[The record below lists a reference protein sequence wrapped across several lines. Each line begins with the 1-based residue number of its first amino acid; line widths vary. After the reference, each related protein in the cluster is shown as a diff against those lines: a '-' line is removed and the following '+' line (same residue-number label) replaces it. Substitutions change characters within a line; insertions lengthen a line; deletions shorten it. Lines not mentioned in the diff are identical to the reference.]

1 MMNKNILLQLYINMP
16 EYEGYSQASATASAF
31 ATATA
36 SGSATSTTSATATSS
51 ATSTISQENADI
63 LAYETALTVANQ
75 KALSNANVE
84 AKTNAYNNA
93 LEEVK
98 KQLFPTENYYIAI
111 LFNEG
116 NFYNGLDDVIN
127 LIKSEFPTANVIYEV
142 YIVDGT
148 IQQTEDA
155 LQNFV
160 TKYPSG
166 QRATISGFTSV
177 LNATALYFKKNN
189 LDIFSLSVNSTSLTT
204 QKLNNVF
211 TYAYYLSKSVSC
223 SFLVIKDYAIKNIVI
238 FFDKNSVNKIFLTSY
253 YDTIIKQNSVLDNLP
268 VITYELNPENID
280 PLYIPPDSCVY
291 VLADTKDISTIYLN
305 KIKNSFINNTSSYLF
320 FTNLNNDIKDIFD
333 NIPAMVAVL
342 RPNNFTSTTIKV
354 YNNFKNK
361 KTYFFGSYAFYD
373 ILYTLN
379 YMQLNAIPIT
389 KKDYLGANP
398 FGTTLQAYSN
408 ALGFNSSINGFD
420 FGYYDIIFV
429 KDVLI
434 NGDVDLY
441 DKYNA
446 GGIMRLTDSQS
457 IFKSIG
463 LVPFFSSKIA
473 YLKNNYYKIYENE
486 VLKYVKFD
494 ANETNVDNSIIMIAN
509 LQECKF
515 IVSFDSETGLLTS
528 LVKIYDDKEKT
539 NPQVNLTMSKYPV
552 LKYI

>member
-1 MMNKNILLQLYINMP
+1 MKK
-16 EYEGYSQASATASAF
+16 YEAYSQASATATSS

-36 SGSATSTTSATATSS
+36 SGSATSSGSATASATATS
-51 ATSTISQENADI
+51 TLSQENANE
-63 LAYETALTVANQ
+63 LAYEMALSIANQ
-75 KALSNANVE
+75 DALLAANSN

-98 KQLFPTENYYIAI
+98 KELFPKEGYYIAI

-127 LIKSEFPTANVIYEV
+127 LIKSEFPTSNVIYEV

-148 IQQTEDA
+148 LKQTDDA
-155 LQNFV
+155 LQNFI

-177 LNATALYFKKNN
+177 LNETALFFEKNN

-204 QKLNNVF
+204 QKLKNVF

-223 SFLVIKDYAIKNIVI
+223 SFLIIKDYAVKNIVI
-238 FFDKNSVNKIFLTSY
+238 LFDKASVNKIFLTSY
-253 YDTIIKQNSVLDNLP
+253 YDTIIIQNSLLDNLP
-268 VITYELNPENID
+268 LITYELDPENVE
-280 PLYIPPDSCVY
+280 PVYIPPNSCVY
-291 VLADTKDISTIYLN
+291 VLADTKDVSTIYLN
-305 KIKNSFINNTSSYLF
+305 KIKNSFIDNTSSYLY
-320 FTNLNNDIKDIFD
+320 FTNLNNDIKDIFID
-333 NIPAMVAVL
+333 IPAMVALL
-342 RPNNFTSTTIKV
+342 RPNNFTSTTLKV

-361 KTYFFGSYAFYD
+361 KTYFFGAYAFYD

-379 YMQLNAIPIT
+379 YMQINSIT
-389 KKDYLGANP
+389 LKRSEYLAANP
-398 FGTTLQAYSN
+398 FSTTLQAYSN
-408 ALGFNSSINGFD
+408 ALGFNSEINGFD

-429 KDVLI
+429 KNILI
-434 NGDVDLY
+434 NNDIDLY

-446 GGIMRLTDSQS
+446 GGVMRIIDSES

-515 IVSFDSETGLLTS
+515 IVSFDSETGLLTK
-528 LVKIYDDKEKT
+528 LVKLYDDIEKT
-539 NPQVNLTMSKYPV
+539 NPEVNLTMSKYPIN
-552 LKYI
+552 KYI

>member
-1 MMNKNILLQLYINMP
+1 ME
-16 EYEGYSQASATASAF
+16 EYKGYSEASATASIT

-36 SGSATSTTSATATSS
+36 SGSATSTTSATATSYT
-51 ATSTISQENADI
+51 TSTISQENADI
-63 LAYETALTVANQ
+63 LAYETALTIANQ
-75 KALSNANVE
+75 KALSAANSE

-93 LEEVK
+93 LEKVK
-98 KQLFPTENYYIAI
+98 NELFPTESYYIAI
-111 LFNEG
+111 LFNAG
-116 NFYNGLDDVIN
+116 NFNNGLDDVIN
-127 LIKSEFPTANVIYEV
+127 LIKSEFPSANVIYEV

-148 IQQTEDA
+148 LKQTDDA

-177 LNATALYFKKNN
+177 LNETALFFKKNN

-204 QKLNNVF
+204 QKLDNVF
-211 TYAYYLSKSVSC
+211 TYAYYLTKSVTS
-223 SFLVIKDYAIKNIVI
+223 SFLIIKDYAVKNIVI

-253 YDTIIKQNSVLDNLP
+253 YDTIVKQNSLLENLP
-268 VITYELNPENID
+268 LITYELNPENVE
-280 PLYIPPDSCVY
+280 PVNIPPNSCVY
-291 VLADTKDISTIYLN
+291 VLADTIDISTIYLN
-305 KIKNSFINNTSSYLF
+305 KIKNSFINNTNSYLY

-342 RPNNFTSTTIKV
+342 RSNNFTSTTLKV

-361 KTYFFGSYAFYD
+361 KTYFFGAYAFYD

-379 YMQLNAIPIT
+379 YMQINAIPIT
-389 KKDYLGANP
+389 KNDYLAANP

-420 FGYYDIIFV
+420 FGSYDIVFV

-434 NGDVDLY
+434 NQDVDLY

-446 GGIMRLTDSQS
+446 GGVMRLTDSQS
-457 IFKSIG
+457 IFKTIG
-463 LVPFFSSKIA
+463 LVPFFSSKIF
-473 YLKNNYYKIYENE
+473 YLKNDYYKIYENDT
-486 VLKYVKFD
+486 LKYVKFD
-494 ANETNVDNSIIMIAN
+494 SNETNSDDNSIIMISE
-509 LQECKF
+509 LEDCRF
-515 IVSFDSETGLLTS
+515 IVSFDSETGLLTT
-528 LVKIYDDKEKT
+528 LIKIYDDEEKS

>member
-1 MMNKNILLQLYINMP
+1 MN
-16 EYEGYSQASATASAF
+16 EYKGYSQASAKATAS

-36 SGSATSTTSATATSS
+36 SGSATSSGSASATAT
-51 ATSTISQENADI
+51 ATSTLSQENANEI
-63 LAYETALTVANQ
+63 AYETAITIANKDALSVANY
-75 KALSNANVE
+75 N

-98 KQLFPTENYYIAI
+98 KQLFPSENYYIAI
-111 LFNEG
+111 LFNEI

-127 LIKSEFPTANVIYEV
+127 LIKTEFSTENVIYEV
-142 YIVDGT
+142 YFVDGT
-148 IQQTEDA
+148 IKQTEDA
-155 LQNFV
+155 LENFV

-166 QRATISGFTSV
+166 QKATISGFTSV
-177 LNATALYFKKNN
+177 LNATALFFEKNN

-204 QKLNNVF
+204 QKLKNVF
-211 TYAYYLSKSVSC
+211 TYAYYLSKSVST
-223 SFLVIKDYAIKNIVI
+223 SFFIIKDYAVKNIVI
-238 FFDKNSVNKIFLTSY
+238 FFEKTSVNKIFLTSY
-253 YDTIIKQNSVLDNLP
+253 YDTIIKQNSILDNLP
-268 VITYELNPENID
+268 VITYELNAENLE
-280 PLYIPPDSCVY
+280 PLYIPPNSCVY
-291 VLADTKDISTIYLN
+291 VLADTISTSTTYLN
-305 KIKNSFINNTSSYLF
+305 QIKNSFINNTTSYLF

-333 NIPAMVAVL
+333 NIPAMVSIL

-361 KTYFFGSYAFYD
+361 KTYFFGAYAFYD

-389 KKDYLGANP
+389 KNDYLSANP

-420 FGYYDIIFV
+420 FGYYDIIFT

-434 NGDVDLY
+434 KNDIDLY

-446 GGIMRLTDSQS
+446 GGIMRLTDSES
-457 IFKSIG
+457 IFKSVG

-494 ANETNVDNSIIMIAN
+494 ANETNIDNSIIMISN

-515 IVSFDSETGLLTS
+515 IVSFDSETGLLAS
-528 LVKIYDDKEKT
+528 LIKIYNDKEKT
-539 NPQVNLTMSKYPV
+539 NPQVNTTMSKYPV

>member
-1 MMNKNILLQLYINMP
+1 MKK
-16 EYEGYSQASATASAF
+16 YEAYSQASATATSS

-36 SGSATSTTSATATSS
+36 SGSATSSGSATASATATS
-51 ATSTISQENADI
+51 TLSQENANE
-63 LAYETALTVANQ
+63 LAYETALSIANQ
-75 KALSNANVE
+75 DALLAANSN

-98 KQLFPTENYYIAI
+98 KELFPKEGYYIAI

-127 LIKSEFPTANVIYEV
+127 LIKSEFPTSNVIYEV
-142 YIVDGT
+142 YIVNGT
-148 IQQTEDA
+148 LKQTDDA
-155 LQNFV
+155 LQNFI

-177 LNATALYFKKNN
+177 LNETALFFEKNN

-204 QKLNNVF
+204 QKLKNVF

-223 SFLVIKDYAIKNIVI
+223 SFLIIKDYAVKNIVI
-238 FFDKNSVNKIFLTSY
+238 LFDKASVNKIFLTSY
-253 YDTIIKQNSVLDNLP
+253 YDTIIIQNSLLDNLP
-268 VITYELNPENID
+268 LITYELDPENVE
-280 PLYIPPDSCVY
+280 PVYIPPNSCVY
-291 VLADTKDISTIYLN
+291 VLADTKDVSTIYLN
-305 KIKNSFINNTSSYLF
+305 KIKNSFIDNTSSYLY

-342 RPNNFTSTTIKV
+342 RPNNFTSTTLKV

-361 KTYFFGSYAFYD
+361 KTYFFGAYAFYD

-379 YMQLNAIPIT
+379 YMQINSIT
-389 KKDYLGANP
+389 LKRSEYLASNP
-398 FGTTLQAYSN
+398 FSTTLQAYSN
-408 ALGFNSSINGFD
+408 ALGFNSEINGFD

-429 KDVLI
+429 KNILI
-434 NGDVDLY
+434 NNDIDLY

-446 GGIMRLTDSQS
+446 GGVMRIIDSES

-515 IVSFDSETGLLTS
+515 IVSFDSETGLLTK
-528 LVKIYDDKEKT
+528 LVKLYDDIEKT
-539 NPQVNLTMSKYPV
+539 NPEVNLTMSKYPIN
-552 LKYI
+552 KYI

>member
-1 MMNKNILLQLYINMP
+1 ME
-16 EYEGYSQASATASAF
+16 EYKGYSQASATASIT

-36 SGSATSTTSATATSS
+36 SGSATSTTSATATSYT
-51 ATSTISQENADI
+51 TSTISQENADM
-63 LAYETALTVANQ
+63 LANENALTIANQ
-75 KALSNANVE
+75 KALLTANIE

-93 LEEVK
+93 LEKVK
-98 KQLFPTENYYIAI
+98 NELFPTENYYIAI
-111 LFNEG
+111 LFNAD
-116 NFYNGLDDVIN
+116 NFNNGLDDVIN
-127 LIKSEFPTANVIYEV
+127 LIKSEFPSANVIYEV

-204 QKLNNVF
+204 QKLDNVF
-211 TYAYYLSKSVSC
+211 TYAYYLTKSVTS
-223 SFLVIKDYAIKNIVI
+223 SFLIIKDYAVKNIVI

-253 YDTIIKQNSVLDNLP
+253 YDTIIKQNSLLENLP
-268 VITYELNPENID
+268 VITYELNPENVD
-280 PLYIPPDSCVY
+280 PVNIPPNSCVY
-291 VLADTKDISTIYLN
+291 VLADTIDVSTIYLN
-305 KIKNSFINNTSSYLF
+305 KIKNSFINNTSSYLY

-354 YNNFKNK
+354 YNSFKNK
-361 KTYFFGSYAFYD
+361 KTYFYGAYAFYD

-379 YMQLNAIPIT
+379 YMQLNAISIT
-389 KKDYLGANP
+389 KNDYLSANP

-420 FGYYDIIFV
+420 FGSYDIVFV

-434 NGDVDLY
+434 SNDVDLY

-446 GGIMRLTDSQS
+446 GGVMRLTDSQS

-463 LVPFFSSKIA
+463 LVPFFSSKI
-473 YLKNNYYKIYENE
+473 YYVENDYYKIYENE
-486 VLKYVKFD
+486 TLKYAKFD
-494 ANETNVDNSIIMIAN
+494 ANETNSNDDTIIMIAE

-515 IVSFDSETGLLTS
+515 IVSFDSETGLLS
-528 LVKIYDDKEKT
+528 NLVKLYDDKEKT
-539 NPQVNLTMSKYPV
+539 NLQVNLTMSKYPV

>member
-1 MMNKNILLQLYINMP
+1 ME
-16 EYEGYSQASATASAF
+16 EYEGYSQASATASVTATASASGSSTSY

-36 SGSATSTTSATATSS
+36 NATSTL
-51 ATSTISQENADI
+51 SQENADM
-63 LAYETALTVANQ
+63 LAYEIAITIANQ
-75 KALSNANVE
+75 EALLAANYE
-84 AKTNAYNNA
+84 AQTNAYNNA

-98 KQLFPTENYYIAI
+98 KQLFPTDNYYIAI

-142 YIVDGT
+142 YIVDGS
-148 IQQTEDA
+148 IQQTENA

-177 LNATALYFKKNN
+177 LNATALYFEKNN

-204 QKLNNVF
+204 QKLKNVF

-223 SFLVIKDYAIKNIVI
+223 SFFIIKDYGIKNIVI
-238 FFDKNSVNKIFLTSY
+238 LFDKDSVNKIFLTSY
-253 YDTIIKQNSVLDNLP
+253 YDTIIKQNNELVNLP
-268 VITYELNPENID
+268 LITYELDAENVE
-280 PLYIPPDSCVY
+280 PVYIPPNSCVY
-291 VLADTKDISTIYLN
+291 VLADTKDVSTIYLN
-305 KIKNSFINNTSSYLF
+305 KIKNSFINNTSSYLY

-354 YNNFKNK
+354 YNSFKNK
-361 KTYFFGSYAFYD
+361 KTYFFGAYAFYD

-379 YMQLNAIPIT
+379 YMQINAIPIT
-389 KKDYLGANP
+389 KDDYLAANP

-408 ALGFNSSINGFD
+408 ALGFNASINGFD
-420 FGYYDIIFV
+420 FGSYDIVFV

-434 NGDVDLY
+434 NNDVELY
-441 DKYNA
+441 EKYNA
-446 GGIMRLTDSQS
+446 GGVMRLRDSQS
-457 IFKSIG
+457 IFKTIG
-463 LVPFFSSKIA
+463 IVPFFSSKIF
-473 YLKNNYYKIYENE
+473 YVNENYYKIYENE

-494 ANETNVDNSIIMIAN
+494 FNETNSDDNTIVMISETN
-509 LQECKF
+509 ECKF
-515 IVSFDSETGLLTS
+515 IVSFDSETGLLS
-528 LVKIYDDKEKT
+528 KLDKIYDDIEKT
-539 NPQVNLTMSKYPV
+539 NPQVNITMSKYPV

>member
-1 MMNKNILLQLYINMP
+1 ME
-16 EYEGYSQASATASAF
+16 EYEGYSQASATASVT

-36 SGSATSTTSATATSS
+36 SGSSTSSATATAN
-51 ATSTISQENADI
+51 ATSTISQENADM
-63 LAYETALTVANQ
+63 LAYETAITIANQ
-75 KALSNANVE
+75 KALLAANSE
-84 AKTNAYNNA
+84 AQTNAYNNA

-148 IQQTEDA
+148 LKQTDDA

-177 LNATALYFKKNN
+177 LNETALFFEKNN

-204 QKLNNVF
+204 QKLKNVF
-211 TYAYYLSKSVSC
+211 TYAYFLTKSVSS
-223 SFLVIKDYAIKNIVI
+223 SFFIIKDYGIKNIVI
-238 FFDKNSVNKIFLTSY
+238 LFDKDSVNKIFLTSY
-253 YDTIIKQNSVLDNLP
+253 YDTIIKQNNELFNLP
-268 VITYELNPENID
+268 VITYELDPENVE
-280 PLYIPPDSCVY
+280 PVYIPPNSCVY

-305 KIKNSFINNTSSYLF
+305 KIKNSFINNTSSYLY

-342 RPNNFTSTTIKV
+342 RPNNFTSTTLKV
-354 YNNFKNK
+354 YDNFKNK
-361 KTYFFGSYAFYD
+361 KTYFFGAYAFYD

-379 YMQLNAIPIT
+379 YMQINAIPIT
-389 KKDYLGANP
+389 KNDYLAANP

-408 ALGFNSSINGFD
+408 ALGFNASINGFD
-420 FGYYDIIFV
+420 FGSYDIVFV

-434 NGDVDLY
+434 NNDVELY

-446 GGIMRLTDSQS
+446 GGVMRLTDSQS
-457 IFKSIG
+457 IFKTIG
-463 LVPFFSSKIA
+463 IVPFFSSKIF
-473 YLKNNYYKIYENE
+473 YVNENYYKIYENE

-494 ANETNVDNSIIMIAN
+494 FNETNSDDNTIVMISEIN
-509 LQECKF
+509 ECKF
-515 IVSFDSETGLLTS
+515 IVSFDSETGLLTK
-528 LVKIYDDKEKT
+528 LDKIYDDIEKT
-539 NPQVNLTMSKYPV
+539 NPQVNITMSKYPV